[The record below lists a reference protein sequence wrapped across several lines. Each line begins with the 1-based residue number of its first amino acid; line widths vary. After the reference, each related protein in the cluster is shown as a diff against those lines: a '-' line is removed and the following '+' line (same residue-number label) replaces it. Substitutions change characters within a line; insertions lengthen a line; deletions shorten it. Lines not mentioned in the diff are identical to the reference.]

1 MFKKIP
7 INIFSAIIIFILVFV
22 WIVSGLFSTDET
34 DSSET
39 VANSETVEKITVRAS
54 EFLFQDKTYYLT
66 VRGRTEADKVVMIKP
81 KTSSNISMVIN
92 PGQNVKA
99 GELICLLDKENRLA
113 GLNEAN
119 ANKNKVQLQ
128 FDAIQTLAN
137 EGYRT
142 ENSVATAEAA
152 LKSAIARVEMAQNE
166 LDNIRV
172 VAPFDGYIEDV
183 FVEVGDLITPAT
195 PCAKIMQLNPM
206 KVTGEVTEKNVA
218 QLSINQK
225 VSVKML
231 NGETIEG
238 KINFIS
244 KSANPST
251 RTYKVEATVL
261 NKDGNIL
268 EGLTTEMRVPLNK
281 VKAHLIPSY
290 LLSLNDEGELGIKIV
305 ENGTVKFLLIQII
318 EDGLD
323 GLWVSGLPDEVT
335 IITVGQEYV
344 INGQNVNVQLSEI

>member
-1 MFKKIP
+1 
-7 INIFSAIIIFILVFV
+7 
-22 WIVSGLFSTDET
+22 
-34 DSSET
+34 
-39 VANSETVEKITVRAS
+39 
-54 EFLFQDKTYYLT
+54 
-66 VRGRTEADKVVMIKP
+66 
-81 KTSSNISMVIN
+81 
-92 PGQNVKA
+92 
-99 GELICLLDKENRLA
+99 
-113 GLNEAN
+113 
-119 ANKNKVQLQ
+119 
-128 FDAIQTLAN
+128 
-137 EGYRT
+137 
-142 ENSVATAEAA
+142 
-152 LKSAIARVEMAQNE
+152 MAQNE

-172 VAPFDGYIEDV
+172 VAPFDGYVEDV

-195 PCAKIMQLNPM
+195 PCAKIMQLDPM

-218 QLSINQK
+218 QLSIDQK

-268 EGLTTEMRVPLNK
+268 EGLTAEMRVPLNK

-305 ENGTVKFLLIQII
+305 ENEIVKFLLIQII